1 MRVIP
6 CADRQAFA
14 VLCEVGFALRFALP
28 HKNADLLGGT
38 SSQGFGIIL
47 GYVARQVQRS
57 KAEIS
62 TMAQSSPIASP
73 SPKADPRAVQI
84 LAKNIYREFRA
95 SGFSERDVLALAGEL
110 LGLVTSD
117 VKNEQAR

>member
-1 MRVIP
+1 
-6 CADRQAFA
+6 
-14 VLCEVGFALRFALP
+14 
-28 HKNADLLGGT
+28 
-38 SSQGFGIIL
+38 
-47 GYVARQVQRS
+47 
-57 KAEIS
+57 
-62 TMAQSSPIASP
+62 MAQSSPIASP
-73 SPKADPRAVQI
+73 SPQVKADPRAVQI